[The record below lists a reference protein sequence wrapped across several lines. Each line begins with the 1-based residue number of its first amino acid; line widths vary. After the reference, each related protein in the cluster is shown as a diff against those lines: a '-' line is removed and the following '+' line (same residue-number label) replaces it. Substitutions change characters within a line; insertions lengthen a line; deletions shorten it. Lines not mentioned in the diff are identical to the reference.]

1 MIYEMTIEKK
11 LLTGPISHILRIE
24 DNSTFEQLHQ
34 EILDAFKEEVPR
46 KHFFNIIRSNGKTQ
60 SGVTIHQQPSD
71 DQAIDEHFVYNAA
84 SESSRVFEESSY
96 EKDALVKN
104 YFKKPGDAATYI
116 SVQDVP
122 NEYTVTFSKTLSP
135 AEAIL
140 AELHQ
145 LIERSP
151 ERGENYGILKGQL
164 DELTQLLNP
173 SSRKSKKPA
182 APKQPQVYSFKITL
196 ENVGVPVWRKV
207 QVNSSSTF
215 LELHKIIQI
224 LFDWQDDH
232 LHEFRIQKS
241 NGIRQK
247 NVIIESAEED
257 EESHL
262 FGLFFDDEKIRLSET
277 EERLH
282 DHFLVEKDQ
291 ARYTYDFGDDWQHKI
306 VLEKI
311 LESAEGTTYPICTA
325 AKNDAPYEDSRYEVI
340 TGSLSLLN
348 SNAKGI
354 IADVNG
360 ELERRMP
367 KKRTARKK
375 NNKVWRGRFP
385 E

>member
-1 MIYEMTIEKK
+1 MIYEMTIEKN
-11 LLTGPISHILRIE
+11 LLTEPISHTIRIE
-24 DNSTFEQLHQ
+24 ESSTFEQLYQDILEVLQ
-34 EILDAFKEEVPR
+34 EEAPKNHSFQIM
-46 KHFFNIIRSNGKTQ
+46 RSNGKKQ
-60 SGVTIHQQPSD
+60 SGVTIQPQPASD
-71 DQAIDEHFVYNAA
+71 QVAEDPFIYNEDSENTSLFDERF
-84 SESSRVFEESSY
+84 Y
-96 EKDALVKN
+96 ENDTSVKD

-116 SVQDVP
+116 SVQDIP
-122 NEYTVTFSKTLSP
+122 NEYTVTFSKTLTP

-140 AELHQ
+140 AELNQ

-151 ERGENYGILKGQL
+151 ERGESYDILKGQL

-182 APKQPQVYSFKITL
+182 SPKQPQIYSFKITL

-247 NVIIESAEED
+247 NVVIESD
-257 EESHL
+257 EEASSP
-262 FGLFFDDEKIRLSET
+262 FDSLFFDDEQTYLSET

-311 LESAEGTTYPICTA
+311 LEPAEGTTYPICTA
-325 AKNDAPYEDSRYEVI
+325 AKNDAPYEDSRYEVM
-340 TGSLSLLN
+340 TGDLSLLN
-348 SNAKGI
+348 SDAKGI
-354 IADVNG
+354 VSSVNTV
-360 ELERRMP
+360 LEMRLHN
-367 KKRTARKK
+367 KKTARNK
-375 NNKVWRGRFP
+375 NIKVWRGRFP

>member
-1 MIYEMTIEKK
+1 MIYEMTIEKN
-11 LLTGPISHILRIE
+11 LLTEPISHTIRIE
-24 DNSTFEQLHQ
+24 ESSTFEQLYQDILQVLQ
-34 EILDAFKEEVPR
+34 EEAPKNHSFQ
-46 KHFFNIIRSNGKTQ
+46 IIRSNGKKQ
-60 SGVTIHQQPSD
+60 SGVSIQPQPASD
-71 DQAIDEHFVYNAA
+71 QVAEDPFVYNED
-84 SESSRVFEESSY
+84 SENTSLFDERFY
-96 EKDALVKN
+96 ENGTPLKD

-116 SVQDVP
+116 SVQDIP
-122 NEYTVTFSKTLSP
+122 NEYTVTFSKTLTP

-140 AELHQ
+140 AELNQ
-145 LIERSP
+145 LIEWSP
-151 ERGENYGILKGQL
+151 ERRESYDILKGQL

-182 APKQPQVYSFKITL
+182 SPKQPQIYSFKITL

-247 NVIIESAEED
+247 NVVIESD
-257 EESHL
+257 EEASSP
-262 FGLFFDDEKIRLSET
+262 FDSLFFDDEQTYLSET

-311 LESAEGTTYPICTA
+311 LEPAEGTTYPICTA
-325 AKNDAPYEDSRYEVI
+325 AKNDAPYEDSRYEVM
-340 TGSLSLLN
+340 TGDLSLLN
-348 SNAKGI
+348 SDAKGI
-354 IADVNG
+354 VSSVNTV
-360 ELERRMP
+360 LEMRLHN
-367 KKRTARKK
+367 KKTARNK
-375 NNKVWRGRFP
+375 NIKVWRGRFP

>member
-1 MIYEMTIEKK
+1 MIYEMTIEKN
-11 LLTGPISHILRIE
+11 LLTEPISHIIRIE
-24 DNSTFEQLHQ
+24 ESSTFEQLYQDILQVLQ
-34 EILDAFKEEVPR
+34 EEAPKNHSFQIM
-46 KHFFNIIRSNGKTQ
+46 RSNGKKQ
-60 SGVTIHQQPSD
+60 SGVTIQPKPASD
-71 DQAIDEHFVYNAA
+71 QVAEDPFVYNED
-84 SESSRVFEESSY
+84 SENTSLFDERFY
-96 EKDALVKN
+96 ENDTSVKD

-116 SVQDVP
+116 SVQDIP
-122 NEYTVTFSKTLSP
+122 NEYTVTFSKTLTP

-140 AELHQ
+140 AELNQ

-151 ERGENYGILKGQL
+151 ERRESYDILKGQL

-182 APKQPQVYSFKITL
+182 SPKQPQIYSFKITL

-247 NVIIESAEED
+247 NVVIESD
-257 EESHL
+257 EEASSP
-262 FGLFFDDEKIRLSET
+262 FDSLFFDDEQTYLSET

-311 LESAEGTTYPICTA
+311 LEPAEGTTYPICTA

-360 ELERRMP
+360 ELERRMH
-367 KKRTARKK
+367 KKKISRKTK
-375 NNKVWRGRFP
+375 
-385 E
+385 

>member
-1 MIYEMTIEKK
+1 MIYEMTIEKN
-11 LLTGPISHILRIE
+11 LLTEPISHTIRIE
-24 DNSTFEQLHQ
+24 ESSTFEQLYQDILEVLQ
-34 EILDAFKEEVPR
+34 EEAPKNHSFQIM
-46 KHFFNIIRSNGKTQ
+46 RSNGKKQ
-60 SGVTIHQQPSD
+60 SGVTIQPQPASD
-71 DQAIDEHFVYNAA
+71 QVAEDPFVYNED
-84 SESSRVFEESSY
+84 SENTSLFDERFY
-96 EKDALVKN
+96 ENDTSVKD

-116 SVQDVP
+116 SVQDIP
-122 NEYTVTFSKTLSP
+122 NEYTVTFSKTLTP

-140 AELHQ
+140 AELNQ

-151 ERGENYGILKGQL
+151 ERGESYDILKGQL

-182 APKQPQVYSFKITL
+182 SPKQPQIYSFKITL

-247 NVIIESAEED
+247 NVVIESD
-257 EESHL
+257 EEASSP
-262 FGLFFDDEKIRLSET
+262 FDSLFFDDEQTYLSET

-311 LESAEGTTYPICTA
+311 LEPAEGTTYPICTA
-325 AKNDAPYEDSRYEVI
+325 AKNDAPYEDSRYEVM
-340 TGSLSLLN
+340 TGDLSLLN
-348 SNAKGI
+348 SDAKGI
-354 IADVNG
+354 VSSVNTV
-360 ELERRMP
+360 LEMRLHN
-367 KKRTARKK
+367 KKTARNK
-375 NNKVWRGRFP
+375 NIKVWRGRFP

>member
-1 MIYEMTIEKK
+1 MTIEKN
-11 LLTGPISHILRIE
+11 LLTEPISHTIRIE
-24 DNSTFEQLHQ
+24 ESSTFEQLYQDILQVLQ
-34 EILDAFKEEVPR
+34 EEAPKNHSFQIM
-46 KHFFNIIRSNGKTQ
+46 RSNGKKQ
-60 SGVTIHQQPSD
+60 SGVTIQPQPASD
-71 DQAIDEHFVYNAA
+71 QVAEDPFVYNED
-84 SESSRVFEESSY
+84 SENTSLFDERFY
-96 EKDALVKN
+96 ENDTSVKD

-116 SVQDVP
+116 SVQDIP
-122 NEYTVTFSKTLSP
+122 NEYTVTFSKTLTP

-140 AELHQ
+140 AELNQ

-151 ERGENYGILKGQL
+151 ERRESYDILKGQL

-182 APKQPQVYSFKITL
+182 SPKQPQIYSFKITL

-247 NVIIESAEED
+247 NVVIESD
-257 EESHL
+257 EEASSP
-262 FGLFFDDEKIRLSET
+262 FDSLFFDDEQTYLSET

-311 LESAEGTTYPICTA
+311 LEPAEGTTYPICTA
-325 AKNDAPYEDSRYEVI
+325 AKNDAPYEDSRYEVM
-340 TGSLSLLN
+340 TGDLSLLN
-348 SNAKGI
+348 SDAKGI
-354 IADVNG
+354 VSSVNTV
-360 ELERRMP
+360 LEMRLHN
-367 KKRTARKK
+367 KKTARNK
-375 NNKVWRGRFP
+375 NIKVWRGRFP

>member
-1 MIYEMTIEKK
+1 MIYEMTIEKN
-11 LLTGPISHILRIE
+11 LLTEPISHTIRIE
-24 DNSTFEQLHQ
+24 ESSTFEQLYQDILEVLQ
-34 EILDAFKEEVPR
+34 EEAPKNHSFQIM
-46 KHFFNIIRSNGKTQ
+46 RSNGKKQ
-60 SGVTIHQQPSD
+60 SGVTIQPQPASD
-71 DQAIDEHFVYNAA
+71 QVSEDPFVYNED
-84 SESSRVFEESSY
+84 SENTSLFDERFY
-96 EKDALVKN
+96 ENGTPLKD

-116 SVQDVP
+116 SVQDIP
-122 NEYTVTFSKTLSP
+122 DEYTVTFRKSLSP
-135 AEAIL
+135 SEAIL
-140 AELHQ
+140 AELNQ

-151 ERGENYGILKGQL
+151 ERRESYDILKGQL

-182 APKQPQVYSFKITL
+182 SPKQPQIYSFKITL

-247 NVIIESAEED
+247 NVVIESD
-257 EESHL
+257 EEASSP
-262 FGLFFDDEKIRLSET
+262 FDSLFFDDEQTYLSET

-311 LESAEGTTYPICTA
+311 LEPAEGTTYPICTA
-325 AKNDAPYEDSRYEVI
+325 AKNDAPYEDSRYEVM
-340 TGSLSLLN
+340 TGDLSLLN
-348 SNAKGI
+348 SDAKGI
-354 IADVNG
+354 VSSVNTV
-360 ELERRMP
+360 LEMRLHN
-367 KKRTARKK
+367 KKTARNK
-375 NNKVWRGRFP
+375 NIKVWRGRFP

>member
-1 MIYEMTIEKK
+1 MIYEMTIEKN
-11 LLTGPISHILRIE
+11 LLTEPISHTIRIE
-24 DNSTFEQLHQ
+24 DNSTFEQLYQDILEVLQ
-34 EILDAFKEEVPR
+34 EEAPQNHSFQIM
-46 KHFFNIIRSNGKTQ
+46 RSNGKKQ
-60 SGVTIHQQPSD
+60 SGVTIQPQLASD
-71 DQAIDEHFVYNAA
+71 QVAEDPFVYNED
-84 SESSRVFEESSY
+84 SENTSLFDERFY
-96 EKDALVKN
+96 ENGTPLKD

-207 QVNSSSTF
+207 QVNSYSTF

-224 LFDWQDDH
+224 LFDWQEDH
-232 LHEFRIQKS
+232 LHDFRIQKS

-247 NVIIESAEED
+247 NVIIESDEED
-257 EESHL
+257 SAP
-262 FGLFFDDEKIRLSET
+262 FDSLFFDDEQTYLSEI

-282 DHFLVEKDQ
+282 NHFLVEKDQ

-311 LESAEGTTYPICTA
+311 LEPAEGTTYPICTA

-340 TGSLSLLN
+340 TGSLNLLN

-354 IADVNG
+354 VADVNG

-367 KKRTARKK
+367 KKKMSRKTK
-375 NNKVWRGRFP
+375 
-385 E
+385 

>member
-1 MIYEMTIEKK
+1 MIYEMTIEKN
-11 LLTGPISHILRIE
+11 LLTEPISHTIRIE
-24 DNSTFEQLHQ
+24 ESSTFEQLYQDILQVLQ
-34 EILDAFKEEVPR
+34 EEAPKNHSFQIM
-46 KHFFNIIRSNGKTQ
+46 RSNGKKQ
-60 SGVTIHQQPSD
+60 SGVTIQPQPASD
-71 DQAIDEHFVYNAA
+71 QVAEDPFVYNED
-84 SESSRVFEESSY
+84 SENTSLFDERFY
-96 EKDALVKN
+96 ENDTSVKD

-116 SVQDVP
+116 SVQDIP
-122 NEYTVTFSKTLSP
+122 DEYTVTFRKTLTP

-140 AELHQ
+140 AELNQ

-151 ERGENYGILKGQL
+151 ERGESYDILKGQL

-182 APKQPQVYSFKITL
+182 SPKQPQIYSFKITL

-247 NVIIESAEED
+247 NVVIESD
-257 EESHL
+257 EEASSP
-262 FGLFFDDEKIRLSET
+262 FDSLFFDDEQTYLSET

-311 LESAEGTTYPICTA
+311 LEPAEGTTYPICTA
-325 AKNDAPYEDSRYEVI
+325 AKNDAPYEDSRYEVM
-340 TGSLSLLN
+340 TGDLSLLN
-348 SNAKGI
+348 SDAKGI
-354 IADVNG
+354 VSSVNTV
-360 ELERRMP
+360 LEMRLHN
-367 KKRTARKK
+367 KKTARNK
-375 NNKVWRGRFP
+375 NIKVWRGRFP

>member
-1 MIYEMTIEKK
+1 MIYEMTIEKN
-11 LLTGPISHILRIE
+11 LLTEPISHTIRIE
-24 DNSTFEQLHQ
+24 ESSTFEQLYQDILQVLQ
-34 EILDAFKEEVPR
+34 EEAPKNHSFQIM
-46 KHFFNIIRSNGKTQ
+46 RSNGKKQ
-60 SGVTIHQQPSD
+60 SGVTIQPQPASD
-71 DQAIDEHFVYNAA
+71 QVAEDPFVYNED
-84 SESSRVFEESSY
+84 SENTSLFDERFY
-96 EKDALVKN
+96 ENDTSVKD

-116 SVQDVP
+116 SVQDIP
-122 NEYTVTFSKTLSP
+122 NEYTVTFSKTLTP

-140 AELHQ
+140 AELNQ

-151 ERGENYGILKGQL
+151 ERGESYDILKGQL

-182 APKQPQVYSFKITL
+182 SPKQPQIYSFKITL

-247 NVIIESAEED
+247 NVVIESD
-257 EESHL
+257 EEASSP
-262 FGLFFDDEKIRLSET
+262 FDSLFFDDEQTYLSET

-311 LESAEGTTYPICTA
+311 LEPAEGTTYPICTA
-325 AKNDAPYEDSRYEVI
+325 AKNDAPYEDSRYEVM
-340 TGSLSLLN
+340 TGDLSLLN
-348 SNAKGI
+348 SDAKGI
-354 IADVNG
+354 VSSVNTV
-360 ELERRMP
+360 LEMRLHN
-367 KKRTARKK
+367 KKTARNK
-375 NNKVWRGRFP
+375 NIKVWRGRFP

>member
-1 MIYEMTIEKK
+1 MIYEMTIEKN
-11 LLTGPISHILRIE
+11 LLTEPISHTIRIE
-24 DNSTFEQLHQ
+24 ESSTFEQLYQDILQVLQ
-34 EILDAFKEEVPR
+34 EEAPKNHSFQIM
-46 KHFFNIIRSNGKTQ
+46 RSNGKKQ
-60 SGVTIHQQPSD
+60 SGVTIQPQPASD
-71 DQAIDEHFVYNAA
+71 QVAEDPFIYNEDSENTSLFDERF
-84 SESSRVFEESSY
+84 Y
-96 EKDALVKN
+96 ENDTSVKD

-116 SVQDVP
+116 SVQDIP
-122 NEYTVTFSKTLSP
+122 NEYTVTFSKTLTP

-140 AELHQ
+140 AELNQ

-151 ERGENYGILKGQL
+151 ERRESYDILKGQL

-182 APKQPQVYSFKITL
+182 SPKQPQIYSFKITL

-247 NVIIESAEED
+247 NVVIESD
-257 EESHL
+257 EEASSP
-262 FGLFFDDEKIRLSET
+262 FDSLFFDDEQTYLSET

-311 LESAEGTTYPICTA
+311 LEPAEGTTYPICTA
-325 AKNDAPYEDSRYEVI
+325 AKNDAPYEDSRYEVM
-340 TGSLSLLN
+340 TGDLSLLN
-348 SNAKGI
+348 SDAKGI
-354 IADVNG
+354 VSSVNTV
-360 ELERRMP
+360 LEMRLHN
-367 KKRTARKK
+367 KKTARNK
-375 NNKVWRGRFP
+375 NIKVWRGRFP

>member
-1 MIYEMTIEKK
+1 MIYEMTIEKN
-11 LLTGPISHILRIE
+11 LLTEPISHTIRIE
-24 DNSTFEQLHQ
+24 DNSTFEQLYQDILEVLQ
-34 EILDAFKEEVPR
+34 EEAPKNHSFQ
-46 KHFFNIIRSNGKTQ
+46 IIRSNGKKQ
-60 SGVTIHQQPSD
+60 SGVSIQPQPASD
-71 DQAIDEHFVYNAA
+71 QVSEDPFVYNED
-84 SESSRVFEESSY
+84 SENTSLFDERFY
-96 EKDALVKN
+96 ENDTSVKD

-116 SVQDVP
+116 SVQDIP
-122 NEYTVTFSKTLSP
+122 NEYTVTFSKTLTP

-140 AELHQ
+140 AELNQ

-151 ERGENYGILKGQL
+151 ERRESYDILKGQL

-182 APKQPQVYSFKITL
+182 SPKQPQIYSFKITL

-247 NVIIESAEED
+247 NVVIESD
-257 EESHL
+257 EEASSP
-262 FGLFFDDEKIRLSET
+262 FDSLFFDDEQTYLSET

-282 DHFLVEKDQ
+282 DLFLVEKDQ

-311 LESAEGTTYPICTA
+311 LEPAEGTTYPICTA

-360 ELERRMP
+360 ELERRMH
-367 KKRTARKK
+367 KKKISRKTK
-375 NNKVWRGRFP
+375 
-385 E
+385 

>member
-1 MIYEMTIEKK
+1 MIYEMTIEKN
-11 LLTGPISHILRIE
+11 LLTEPISHTIRIE
-24 DNSTFEQLHQ
+24 ESSTFEQLYQ
-34 EILDAFKEEVPR
+34 DILQVLKEEAP
-46 KHFFNIIRSNGKTQ
+46 KNHSFQIMRSNGKKQ
-60 SGVTIHQQPSD
+60 SGVTIQPQPASD
-71 DQAIDEHFVYNAA
+71 QVAEDPFVYNED
-84 SESSRVFEESSY
+84 SENTSLFDERFY
-96 EKDALVKN
+96 ENDTAVKD

-116 SVQDVP
+116 SVQDIP
-122 NEYTVTFSKTLSP
+122 NEYTVTFSKTLTP

-140 AELHQ
+140 AELNQ

-151 ERGENYGILKGQL
+151 ERRESYDILKGQL

-182 APKQPQVYSFKITL
+182 SPKQPQIYSFKITL

-247 NVIIESAEED
+247 NVVIESD
-257 EESHL
+257 EEASSP
-262 FGLFFDDEKIRLSET
+262 FDSLFFDDEQTYLSET

-311 LESAEGTTYPICTA
+311 LEPAEGTTYPICTA
-325 AKNDAPYEDSRYEVI
+325 AKNDAPYEDSRYEVM
-340 TGSLSLLN
+340 TGDLSLLN
-348 SNAKGI
+348 SDAKGI
-354 IADVNG
+354 VSSVNTV
-360 ELERRMP
+360 LEMRLHN
-367 KKRTARKK
+367 KKTARNK
-375 NNKVWRGRFP
+375 NIKVWRGRFP

>member
-1 MIYEMTIEKK
+1 MTIEKN
-11 LLTGPISHILRIE
+11 LLTEPISHTIRIE
-24 DNSTFEQLHQ
+24 DNSTFEQLYQDILEVLQ
-34 EILDAFKEEVPR
+34 EEAPKNHSFQIM
-46 KHFFNIIRSNGKTQ
+46 RSNGKKQ
-60 SGVTIHQQPSD
+60 SGVTIQPQPASD
-71 DQAIDEHFVYNAA
+71 QVAEDPFIYNEDSENTSLFDERF
-84 SESSRVFEESSY
+84 Y
-96 EKDALVKN
+96 ENDTAVKD

-116 SVQDVP
+116 SVQDIP
-122 NEYTVTFSKTLSP
+122 NEYTVTFSKTLTP

-140 AELHQ
+140 AELNQ

-151 ERGENYGILKGQL
+151 ERGDSYDILKGQL

-182 APKQPQVYSFKITL
+182 SPKQPQIYSFKITL

-247 NVIIESAEED
+247 NVVIESD
-257 EESHL
+257 EEASSP
-262 FGLFFDDEKIRLSET
+262 FDSLFFDDEQTYLSET
-277 EERLH
+277 VERLH

-311 LESAEGTTYPICTA
+311 LEPAEGTTYPICTA
-325 AKNDAPYEDSRYEVI
+325 AKNDAPYEDSRYEVM
-340 TGSLSLLN
+340 TGDLSLLN
-348 SNAKGI
+348 SDAKGI
-354 IADVNG
+354 VSSVNTV
-360 ELERRMP
+360 LEMRLHN
-367 KKRTARKK
+367 KKTARNK
-375 NNKVWRGRFP
+375 NIKVWRGRFP

>member
-1 MIYEMTIEKK
+1 MIYEMTIEKN
-11 LLTGPISHILRIE
+11 LLTEPISHTIRIE
-24 DNSTFEQLHQ
+24 ESSTFEQLYQDILQVLQ
-34 EILDAFKEEVPR
+34 EEAPKNHSFQIM
-46 KHFFNIIRSNGKTQ
+46 RSNGKKQ
-60 SGVTIHQQPSD
+60 SGVTIQPQPASD
-71 DQAIDEHFVYNAA
+71 QVAEDPFVYNED
-84 SESSRVFEESSY
+84 SENTSLFDERFY
-96 EKDALVKN
+96 ENGTPLKD

-116 SVQDVP
+116 SVQDIP
-122 NEYTVTFSKTLSP
+122 NEYTVTFSKTLTP

-140 AELHQ
+140 AELNQ

-151 ERGENYGILKGQL
+151 ERRESYDILKGQL

-182 APKQPQVYSFKITL
+182 SPKQPQIYSFKITL

-247 NVIIESAEED
+247 NVVIESD
-257 EESHL
+257 EEASSP
-262 FGLFFDDEKIRLSET
+262 FDSLFFDDEQTYLSET

-311 LESAEGTTYPICTA
+311 LEPAEGTTYPICTA
-325 AKNDAPYEDSRYEVI
+325 AKNDAPYEDSRYEVM
-340 TGSLSLLN
+340 TGDLSLLN
-348 SNAKGI
+348 SDAKGI
-354 IADVNG
+354 VSSVNTV
-360 ELERRMP
+360 LEMKLHN
-367 KKRTARKK
+367 KKTARNK
-375 NNKVWRGRFP
+375 NIKVWRGRFP

>member
-1 MIYEMTIEKK
+1 MIYEMTIEKN
-11 LLTGPISHILRIE
+11 LLTEPISHTIRIE
-24 DNSTFEQLHQ
+24 ESSTFEQLYQDILQVLQ
-34 EILDAFKEEVPR
+34 EEAPKNHSFQIM
-46 KHFFNIIRSNGKTQ
+46 RSNGKKQ
-60 SGVTIHQQPSD
+60 SGVTIQPQPASD
-71 DQAIDEHFVYNAA
+71 QVAEDPFVYNED
-84 SESSRVFEESSY
+84 SENTSLFDERFY
-96 EKDALVKN
+96 ENDTSVKV

-116 SVQDVP
+116 SVQDIP
-122 NEYTVTFSKTLSP
+122 NEYTVTFSKTLTP

-140 AELHQ
+140 AELNQ
-145 LIERSP
+145 LIEWSP
-151 ERGENYGILKGQL
+151 ERRESYDILKGQL

-182 APKQPQVYSFKITL
+182 SPKQPQIYSFKITL

-232 LHEFRIQKS
+232 LHEFRVQKS

-247 NVIIESAEED
+247 NVVIESD
-257 EESHL
+257 EEASSP
-262 FGLFFDDEKIRLSET
+262 FDSLFFDDEQTYLSET

-311 LESAEGTTYPICTA
+311 LEPAEGTTYPICTA
-325 AKNDAPYEDSRYEVI
+325 AKNDAPYEDSRYEVM
-340 TGSLSLLN
+340 TGDLSLLN
-348 SNAKGI
+348 SDAKGI
-354 IADVNG
+354 VSSVNTV
-360 ELERRMP
+360 LEMRLHN
-367 KKRTARKK
+367 KKTARNK
-375 NNKVWRGRFP
+375 NIKVWRGRFP

>member
-1 MIYEMTIEKK
+1 MIYEMTIEKN
-11 LLTGPISHILRIE
+11 LLTEPISHTIRIE
-24 DNSTFEQLHQ
+24 ESSTFEQLYQDILEVLQ
-34 EILDAFKEEVPR
+34 EEAPKNHSFQIM
-46 KHFFNIIRSNGKTQ
+46 RSNGKKQ
-60 SGVTIHQQPSD
+60 SGVTIQPQPASD
-71 DQAIDEHFVYNAA
+71 QVAEDPFIYNEDSENTSLFDERF
-84 SESSRVFEESSY
+84 Y
-96 EKDALVKN
+96 ENDTAVKD

-116 SVQDVP
+116 SVQDIP
-122 NEYTVTFSKTLSP
+122 NEYTVTFSKTLTP

-140 AELHQ
+140 AELNQ

-151 ERGENYGILKGQL
+151 ERGESYDILKGQL

-182 APKQPQVYSFKITL
+182 SPKQPQIYSFKITL

-247 NVIIESAEED
+247 NVVIESD
-257 EESHL
+257 EEASSP
-262 FGLFFDDEKIRLSET
+262 FDSLFFDDEQTYLSET
-277 EERLH
+277 KERLH

-311 LESAEGTTYPICTA
+311 LEPAEGTTYPICTA
-325 AKNDAPYEDSRYEVI
+325 AKNDAPYEDSRYEVM
-340 TGSLSLLN
+340 TGDLSLLN
-348 SNAKGI
+348 SDAKGI
-354 IADVNG
+354 VSSVNTV
-360 ELERRMP
+360 LEMRLHN
-367 KKRTARKK
+367 KKTARNK
-375 NNKVWRGRFP
+375 NIKVWRGRFP

>member
-1 MIYEMTIEKK
+1 MIYEMTIEKN
-11 LLTGPISHILRIE
+11 LLTEPISHTIRIE
-24 DNSTFEQLHQ
+24 ESSTFEQLYQDILQVLQ
-34 EILDAFKEEVPR
+34 EEAPKNHSFQ
-46 KHFFNIIRSNGKTQ
+46 IIRSNGKKQ
-60 SGVTIHQQPSD
+60 SGVSIQPQPASD
-71 DQAIDEHFVYNAA
+71 QVAEDPFVYNED
-84 SESSRVFEESSY
+84 SENTSLFDERFY
-96 EKDALVKN
+96 ENDTAVKD

-116 SVQDVP
+116 SVQDIP
-122 NEYTVTFSKTLSP
+122 NEYTVTFSKTLTP

-140 AELHQ
+140 AELNQ
-145 LIERSP
+145 LIEWSP
-151 ERGENYGILKGQL
+151 ERRESYDILKGQL

-182 APKQPQVYSFKITL
+182 SPKQPQIYSFKITL

-247 NVIIESAEED
+247 NVVIESD
-257 EESHL
+257 EEASSP
-262 FGLFFDDEKIRLSET
+262 FDSLFFDDEQTYLSET

-311 LESAEGTTYPICTA
+311 LEPAEGTTYPICTA
-325 AKNDAPYEDSRYEVI
+325 AKNDAPYEDSRYEVM
-340 TGSLSLLN
+340 TGDLSLLN
-348 SNAKGI
+348 SDAKGI
-354 IADVNG
+354 VSSVNTV
-360 ELERRMP
+360 LEMKLHN
-367 KKRTARKK
+367 KKTARNK
-375 NNKVWRGRFP
+375 NIKVWRGRFP

>member
-1 MIYEMTIEKK
+1 MIYEMTIEKN
-11 LLTGPISHILRIE
+11 LLTEPISHTIRIE
-24 DNSTFEQLHQ
+24 DNSTFEQLYQDILEVLQ
-34 EILDAFKEEVPR
+34 EEAPKNHSFQIM
-46 KHFFNIIRSNGKTQ
+46 RSNGKKQ
-60 SGVTIHQQPSD
+60 SGVTIQPQPASD
-71 DQAIDEHFVYNAA
+71 QVAEDPFVYNED
-84 SESSRVFEESSY
+84 SENTSLFDERFY
-96 EKDALVKN
+96 ENDTSVKD

-116 SVQDVP
+116 SVQDIP
-122 NEYTVTFSKTLSP
+122 NEYTVTFSKTLTP

-140 AELHQ
+140 AELNQ

-151 ERGENYGILKGQL
+151 ERRESYDILKGQL

-182 APKQPQVYSFKITL
+182 SPKQPQIYSFKITL

-247 NVIIESAEED
+247 NVVIESD
-257 EESHL
+257 EEASSP
-262 FGLFFDDEKIRLSET
+262 FDSLFFDDEQTYLSET

-311 LESAEGTTYPICTA
+311 LEPAEGTTYPICTA
-325 AKNDAPYEDSRYEVI
+325 AKNDAPYEDSRYEVM
-340 TGSLSLLN
+340 TGDLSLLN
-348 SNAKGI
+348 SDAKGI
-354 IADVNG
+354 VSSVNTV
-360 ELERRMP
+360 LEMRLHN
-367 KKRTARKK
+367 KKTARNK
-375 NNKVWRGRFP
+375 NIKVWRGRFP

>member
-1 MIYEMTIEKK
+1 MIYEMTIEKN
-11 LLTGPISHILRIE
+11 LLTEPISHTIRIE
-24 DNSTFEQLHQ
+24 DNSTFEQLYQDILEVLQ
-34 EILDAFKEEVPR
+34 EEAPKNHSFQ
-46 KHFFNIIRSNGKTQ
+46 IIRSNGKKQ
-60 SGVTIHQQPSD
+60 SGVSIQPQPASD
-71 DQAIDEHFVYNAA
+71 QVSEDPFVYNED
-84 SESSRVFEESSY
+84 SENTSLFDERFY
-96 EKDALVKN
+96 ENGTPLKD

-116 SVQDVP
+116 SVQDIP
-122 NEYTVTFSKTLSP
+122 DEYTVTFSKTLTP

-140 AELHQ
+140 AELNQ
-145 LIERSP
+145 LIEWSP
-151 ERGENYGILKGQL
+151 ERRESYDILKGQL

-182 APKQPQVYSFKITL
+182 SPKQPQIYSFKITL

-247 NVIIESAEED
+247 NVVIESD
-257 EESHL
+257 EEASSP
-262 FGLFFDDEKIRLSET
+262 FDSLFFDDEQTYLSET

-311 LESAEGTTYPICTA
+311 LEPAEGTTYPICTA

-354 IADVNG
+354 VADVNG
-360 ELERRMP
+360 ELERRLH
-367 KKRTARKK
+367 KKKMSRKRK
-375 NNKVWRGRFP
+375 
-385 E
+385 

>member
-1 MIYEMTIEKK
+1 MIYEMTIEKN
-11 LLTGPISHILRIE
+11 LLTEPISHTIRIE
-24 DNSTFEQLHQ
+24 ESSTFEQLYQDILEVLQ
-34 EILDAFKEEVPR
+34 EEAPKNHSFQIM
-46 KHFFNIIRSNGKTQ
+46 RSNGKKQ
-60 SGVTIHQQPSD
+60 SGVTIQPQPASD
-71 DQAIDEHFVYNAA
+71 QVAEDPFVYNED
-84 SESSRVFEESSY
+84 SENTSLFDERFY
-96 EKDALVKN
+96 ENDTSVKD

-116 SVQDVP
+116 SVQDIP
-122 NEYTVTFSKTLSP
+122 NEYTVTFSKTLTP

-140 AELHQ
+140 AELNQ

-151 ERGENYGILKGQL
+151 ERRESYDILKGQL

-182 APKQPQVYSFKITL
+182 SPKQPQIYSFKITL

-247 NVIIESAEED
+247 NVVIESD
-257 EESHL
+257 EEASSP
-262 FGLFFDDEKIRLSET
+262 FDSLFFDDEQTYLSET

-311 LESAEGTTYPICTA
+311 LEPAEGTTYPICTA
-325 AKNDAPYEDSRYEVI
+325 AKNDAPYEDSRYEVM
-340 TGSLSLLN
+340 TGDLSLLN
-348 SNAKGI
+348 SDAKGI
-354 IADVNG
+354 VSSVNTV
-360 ELERRMP
+360 LEMRLHN
-367 KKRTARKK
+367 KKTARNK
-375 NNKVWRGRFP
+375 NIKVWRGRFP

>member
-1 MIYEMTIEKK
+1 MIYEMTIEKN
-11 LLTGPISHILRIE
+11 LLTEPISHTIRIE
-24 DNSTFEQLHQ
+24 DNSTFEQLYQDILEVLQ
-34 EILDAFKEEVPR
+34 EEAPKNHSFQ
-46 KHFFNIIRSNGKTQ
+46 IIRSNGKKQ
-60 SGVTIHQQPSD
+60 SGVSIQPQPASD
-71 DQAIDEHFVYNAA
+71 QVSEDPFVYNED
-84 SESSRVFEESSY
+84 SENTSLFDERFY
-96 EKDALVKN
+96 ENDTSVKD

-116 SVQDVP
+116 SVQDIP
-122 NEYTVTFSKTLSP
+122 NEYTVTFSKTLTP

-140 AELHQ
+140 AELNQ

-151 ERGENYGILKGQL
+151 ERRESYDILKRQL

-182 APKQPQVYSFKITL
+182 SPKQPQIYSFKITL

-247 NVIIESAEED
+247 NVVIESD
-257 EESHL
+257 EEASSP
-262 FGLFFDDEKIRLSET
+262 FDSLFFDDEQTYLSET

-311 LESAEGTTYPICTA
+311 LEPAEGTTYPICTA

-360 ELERRMP
+360 ELERRMH
-367 KKRTARKK
+367 KKKISRKTK
-375 NNKVWRGRFP
+375 
-385 E
+385 

>member
-1 MIYEMTIEKK
+1 MIYEMTIEKN
-11 LLTGPISHILRIE
+11 LLTEPISHTIRIE
-24 DNSTFEQLHQ
+24 ESSTFEQLYQDILEVLQ
-34 EILDAFKEEVPR
+34 EEAPKNHSFQIM
-46 KHFFNIIRSNGKTQ
+46 RSNGKKQ
-60 SGVTIHQQPSD
+60 SGVTIQPQPASD
-71 DQAIDEHFVYNAA
+71 QVAEDPFIYNEDSENTSLFDERF
-84 SESSRVFEESSY
+84 Y
-96 EKDALVKN
+96 ENDTAVKD

-116 SVQDVP
+116 SVQDIP
-122 NEYTVTFSKTLSP
+122 NEYTVTFSKTLTP

-140 AELHQ
+140 AELNQ

-151 ERGENYGILKGQL
+151 ERGESYDILKGQL

-182 APKQPQVYSFKITL
+182 APKQPQIYSFKITL

-207 QVNSSSTF
+207 QVKSSSTF

-247 NVIIESAEED
+247 NVVIESD
-257 EESHL
+257 EEASSP
-262 FGLFFDDEKIRLSET
+262 FDSLFFDDEQTYLSET

-311 LESAEGTTYPICTA
+311 LEPAEGTTYPICTA
-325 AKNDAPYEDSRYEVI
+325 AKNDAPYEDSRYEVM
-340 TGSLSLLN
+340 TGDLSLLN
-348 SNAKGI
+348 SDAKGI
-354 IADVNG
+354 VSSVNTV
-360 ELERRMP
+360 LEMRLHN
-367 KKRTARKK
+367 KKTARNK
-375 NNKVWRGRFP
+375 NIKVWRGRFP

>member
-1 MIYEMTIEKK
+1 MIYEMTIEKN
-11 LLTGPISHILRIE
+11 LLTEPISHTIRIE
-24 DNSTFEQLHQ
+24 DNSTFEQLYQDILEVLQ
-34 EILDAFKEEVPR
+34 EEAPKNHSFQ
-46 KHFFNIIRSNGKTQ
+46 IIRSNGKKQ
-60 SGVTIHQQPSD
+60 SGVSIQPQPASD
-71 DQAIDEHFVYNAA
+71 QVSEDPFVYNED
-84 SESSRVFEESSY
+84 SENTSLFDERFY
-96 EKDALVKN
+96 ENGTPLKD

-116 SVQDVP
+116 SVQDIP
-122 NEYTVTFSKTLSP
+122 DEYTVTFRKTLTP

-140 AELHQ
+140 AELNQ

-151 ERGENYGILKGQL
+151 ERRESYDILKGQL

-182 APKQPQVYSFKITL
+182 SPKQPQIYSFKITL

-247 NVIIESAEED
+247 NVVIESD
-257 EESHL
+257 EEASSP
-262 FGLFFDDEKIRLSET
+262 FDSLFFDDEQTYLSET

-311 LESAEGTTYPICTA
+311 LEPAEGTTYPICTA

-360 ELERRMP
+360 ELERRMH
-367 KKRTARKK
+367 KKKISRKTK
-375 NNKVWRGRFP
+375 
-385 E
+385 

>member
-1 MIYEMTIEKK
+1 MIYEMTIEKN
-11 LLTGPISHILRIE
+11 LLTEPISHTIRIE
-24 DNSTFEQLHQ
+24 DNSTFEQLYQDILEVLQ
-34 EILDAFKEEVPR
+34 EEAPKNHSFQIM
-46 KHFFNIIRSNGKTQ
+46 RSNGKKQ
-60 SGVTIHQQPSD
+60 SGVTIQPQPASD
-71 DQAIDEHFVYNAA
+71 QVAEDPFVYNED
-84 SESSRVFEESSY
+84 SENTSLFDERFY
-96 EKDALVKN
+96 ENDTSVKD

-116 SVQDVP
+116 SVQDIP
-122 NEYTVTFSKTLSP
+122 NEYTVTFSKTLTP

-140 AELHQ
+140 AELNQ

-151 ERGENYGILKGQL
+151 ERRESYDILKGQL

-182 APKQPQVYSFKITL
+182 SPKQPQIYSFKITL

-247 NVIIESAEED
+247 NVVIESD
-257 EESHL
+257 EEASSP
-262 FGLFFDDEKIRLSET
+262 FDSLFFDDEQTYLSET

-311 LESAEGTTYPICTA
+311 LEPAEGTTYPICTA
-325 AKNDAPYEDSRYEVI
+325 AKNDAPYEDSRYEVM
-340 TGSLSLLN
+340 TGDLSLLN
-348 SNAKGI
+348 SDAKGI
-354 IADVNG
+354 VSSVNTV
-360 ELERRMP
+360 LEMKLHN
-367 KKRTARKK
+367 KKTARNK
-375 NNKVWRGRFP
+375 NIKVWRGRFP

>member
-1 MIYEMTIEKK
+1 MIYEMTIEKN
-11 LLTGPISHILRIE
+11 LLTEPISHTIRIE
-24 DNSTFEQLHQ
+24 ESSTFEQLYQDILEVLQ
-34 EILDAFKEEVPR
+34 EEAPKNHSFQIM
-46 KHFFNIIRSNGKTQ
+46 RSNGKKQ
-60 SGVTIHQQPSD
+60 SGVTIQPQPASD
-71 DQAIDEHFVYNAA
+71 QVAEDPFVYNED
-84 SESSRVFEESSY
+84 SENTSLFDERFY
-96 EKDALVKN
+96 ENGTPLKD

-116 SVQDVP
+116 SVQDIP
-122 NEYTVTFSKTLSP
+122 NEYTVTFSKTLTP

-140 AELHQ
+140 AELNQ

-151 ERGENYGILKGQL
+151 ERRESYDILKGQL

-182 APKQPQVYSFKITL
+182 SPKQPQIYSFKITL

-247 NVIIESAEED
+247 NVVIESD
-257 EESHL
+257 EEASSP
-262 FGLFFDDEKIRLSET
+262 FDSLFFDDEQTYLSET

-311 LESAEGTTYPICTA
+311 LEPAEGTTYPICTA
-325 AKNDAPYEDSRYEVI
+325 AKNDAPYEDSRYEVM
-340 TGSLSLLN
+340 TGDLSLLN
-348 SNAKGI
+348 SDAKGI
-354 IADVNG
+354 VSSVNTV
-360 ELERRMP
+360 LEMRLHN
-367 KKRTARKK
+367 KKTARNK
-375 NNKVWRGRFP
+375 NIKVWRGRFP

>member
-1 MIYEMTIEKK
+1 MIYEMTIEKN
-11 LLTGPISHILRIE
+11 LLTEPISHTIRIE
-24 DNSTFEQLHQ
+24 ESSTFEQLYQDILQVLQ
-34 EILDAFKEEVPR
+34 EEAPKNHSFQ
-46 KHFFNIIRSNGKTQ
+46 IIRSNGKKQ
-60 SGVTIHQQPSD
+60 SGVSIQPQPASD
-71 DQAIDEHFVYNAA
+71 QVAEDPFVYNED
-84 SESSRVFEESSY
+84 SENTSLFDERFY
-96 EKDALVKN
+96 ENDTSVKD

-116 SVQDVP
+116 SVQDIP
-122 NEYTVTFSKTLSP
+122 DEYTVTFRKTLTP

-140 AELHQ
+140 AELNQ

-151 ERGENYGILKGQL
+151 ERRESYDILKGQL

-182 APKQPQVYSFKITL
+182 SPKQPQIYSFKITL

-247 NVIIESAEED
+247 NVVIESD
-257 EESHL
+257 EEASSP
-262 FGLFFDDEKIRLSET
+262 FDSLFFDDEQTYLSET

-311 LESAEGTTYPICTA
+311 LEPAEGTTYPICTA

-360 ELERRMP
+360 ELERRMH
-367 KKRTARKK
+367 KKKISRKTK
-375 NNKVWRGRFP
+375 
-385 E
+385 